1 MLFTN
6 YLKSVESDLNYNID
20 DCDLSNYFK
29 YNSNIHFNPDLYND
43 IDILSNLTLIDKTYT
58 KFGHYYLKNKL
69 FNPTNDH
76 QQLLFNKQNCMLLNN
91 PKKYNWVSTK
101 LKEIQS
107 LQHSILHIF
116 DNEFIKNKHI
126 EAIYFKDY
134 FDRFNTNDVIL
145 NYYNIFNIY
154 YPIYHIFSP
163 IILLIIPFIF
173 KKIFPDF
180 SLKNNFFFL
189 FAGIPNM
196 DMFQIKDFKQLI
208 MTCITVLFFLYN
220 SYISIKQSQHTT
232 LMNKVIKTH
241 LLNINKI
248 IELSKE
254 IYEFQ
259 NLGFNLKFSKFSDN
273 LGLISELNTVKKL
286 NNHGK
291 NMVLYKKI
299 IHNKEELLPYIKFIA
314 LNDYIININTLLNNG
329 YSLPTYIQGESKLTI
344 EDMKHPYVE
353 KCVINSID
361 IGNDTKSKN
370 IIITGP
376 NASGKS
382 TVLKTILFNII
393 LAQTISVCC
402 AKTMTFT
409 PFKNIYSYLSKT
421 DTLGKQSLFETDI
434 NNISDY
440 LTQIQNNECSFI
452 AIDEIMSGTNIEES
466 TKIGKSIGKKL
477 NSFKNN
483 ISMITTHNNKLTQLE
498 KKNYSTNY
506 KMKID
511 NDYTYK
517 LVKGVSNDF
526 LGIKLLKEK
535 HNDVF
540 NF

>member
-6 YLKSVESDLNYNID
+6 YLKSIESDLNYNID
-20 DCDLSNYFK
+20 NCDLSNYFK
-29 YNSNIHFNPDLYND
+29 CNSNIHFNPELYND
-43 IDILSNLTLIDKTYT
+43 IDMLSNLKVIDKTYT
-58 KFGHYYLKNKL
+58 KFGYYYLKNKL

-76 QQLLFNKQNCMLLNN
+76 QQLLQNKKNNMLLNN
-91 PKKYNWVSTK
+91 HKNYKWISSK
-101 LKEIQS
+101 LKDIQS
-107 LQHSILHIF
+107 IQHSIIHLF
-116 DNEFIKNKHI
+116 DTEFIKNKHI

-134 FDRFNTNDVIL
+134 FDRFNNNEVVL
-145 NYYNIFNIY
+145 NYYNLFNIY
-154 YPIYHIFSP
+154 YPLYHIFSP

-180 SLKNNFFFL
+180 SFKNNIVFL

-208 MTCITVLFFLYN
+208 MTSITILFFLYN

-232 LMNKVIKTH
+232 LINKVIKTH
-241 LLNINKI
+241 LININKI
-248 IELSKE
+248 IELSKK
-254 IYEFQ
+254 IYEFE
-259 NLGFNLKFSKFSDN
+259 NLGSNLKFSKFSDN
-273 LGLISELNTVKKL
+273 LGLISELNTVEKL
-286 NNHGK
+286 NNNGK

-299 IHNKEELLPYIKFIA
+299 IQNKAELLPYIKFIA

-329 YSLPTYIQGESKLTI
+329 YSMPTYIQGESKLTI
-344 EDMKHPYVE
+344 IDMKHPYINN
-353 KCVINSID
+353 CVTNSID
-361 IGNDTKSKN
+361 IGNNDKSKN

-382 TVLKTILFNII
+382 TILKTILFNII

-402 AKTMTFT
+402 SKTMTFT
-409 PFKNIYSYLSKT
+409 PFKNIYSYLSKI
-421 DTLGKQSLFETDI
+421 DTLGKQSLFETEI

-440 LTQIQNNECSFI
+440 LTRIQHNECSFI
-452 AIDEIMSGTNIEES
+452 VIDEIMSGTNIEES
-466 TKIGKSIGKKL
+466 SKIGKAIGKKL

-483 ISMITTHNNKLTQLE
+483 ISLITTHNNKLTQLE

-511 NDYTYK
+511 EDYTYK

-526 LGIKLLKEK
+526 LGIKILKEK
-535 HNDVF
+535 HSSFF
-540 NF
+540 N